1 MLSAQDYINQWKAMN
16 EEFVEEDMPFIIAVP
31 SLKATEQW
39 IKESNEPTIETSK
52 PSNERREEEDTSNT

>member
-1 MLSAQDYINQWKAMN
+1 MN